1 VEPVCKETDQV
12 PSVRNDAQ
20 HWRDRA
26 KKMRELAATMADPQ
40 SATLLNDLALEY
52 DKLADRADVRTDSK
66 PSNGKPL

>member
-1 VEPVCKETDQV
+1 V

-40 SATLLNDLALEY
+40 SATLLTDLAAEY
-52 DKLADRADVRTDSK
+52 DKLADRADVRTD
-66 PSNGKPL
+66 GKPL